1 MEKRQGLASKLHT
14 QPTSQVDLQ
23 QVALLTVEFI
33 RGRARRGRGGGGGGT
48 VTEYAVSHFVAKQI
62 ILQNCMTLT
71 VTNAYQTTT
80 EFGRLLNY
88 SNSYYPPIEQEGR
101 KIWVSGWDIL
111 KNCSNTF

>member
-1 MEKRQGLASKLHT
+1 MHL
-14 QPTSQVDLQ
+14 
-23 QVALLTVEFI
+23 
-33 RGRARRGRGGGGGGT
+33 
-48 VTEYAVSHFVAKQI
+48 EYAVSHFVAKQI

-88 SNSYYPPIEQEGR
+88 SNSYYPSIEQEGR
-101 KIWVSGWDIL
+101 EIWVNGWDIL

>member
-1 MEKRQGLASKLHT
+1 MQL
-14 QPTSQVDLQ
+14 
-23 QVALLTVEFI
+23 
-33 RGRARRGRGGGGGGT
+33 
-48 VTEYAVSHFVAKQI
+48 EYAVSHFVAKQI

-101 KIWVSGWDIL
+101 EICVLNGWDIYWKIVVIL
-111 KNCSNTF
+111 FSIYVSSYPETENGGQRFKTGGGGDQKGENGQR